1 MKLSIKDSV
10 YHERTG
16 VKGWYYQLPE
26 INNGTS
32 VIYGE
37 ITGEHGERHVGNHPR
52 IYYIIDG
59 VGEYE
64 INGEKINVEKGDVV
78 VIPPKVT
85 YNYWAKSA
93 VLKILLTM
101 DLLDLSLLPK

>member
-1 MKLSIKDSV
+1 MKLSIKDVV
-10 YHERTG
+10 YHERKN
-16 VKGWYYQLPE
+16 VKGWYYQLP
-26 INNGTS
+26 NVNSGTS
-32 VIYGE
+32 VIYAE
-37 ITGEHGERHVGNHPR
+37 VTGEHGERHIGDHPR

-64 INGEKINVEKGDVV
+64 INGEKIKVEKGDVV
-78 VIPPKVT
+78 VIPPNAI
-85 YNYWAKSA
+85 YNFWAKSS